1 MDILLI
7 FTMHVIRLQFTNI
20 GYKQKKKKKKLPW
33 QHSDKK

>member
-20 GYKQKKKKKKLPW
+20 GYKQKKKKLPW